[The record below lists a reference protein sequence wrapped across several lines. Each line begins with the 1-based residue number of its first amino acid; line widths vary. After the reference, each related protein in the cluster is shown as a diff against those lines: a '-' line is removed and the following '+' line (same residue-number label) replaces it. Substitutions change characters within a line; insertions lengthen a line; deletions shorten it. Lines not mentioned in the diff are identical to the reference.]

1 VVWVFYANSL
11 NWAQDITRTLY
22 FYRTQSK
29 SEIDFMLV
37 KDANYHLIEVKS
49 GKHQHIPRTM
59 MEFEKKYAG
68 KLSIVS
74 KRVIN
79 QSVYLQKASVEFLPA
94 YLL

>member
-1 VVWVFYANSL
+1 MTWN
-11 NWAQDITRTLY
+11 QKITSSLY

-29 SEIDFMLV
+29 SEIDFILV

-49 GKHQHIPRTM
+49 GKNQHISRAM
-59 MEFEKKYAG
+59 IEFEKKYAG
-68 KLSIVS
+68 QLSILS

-79 QSVYLQKASVEFLPA
+79 QSVYLQKEKVEFLPA